1 MDPLTQG
8 MLGVVAAQSFAKPK
22 VLLTAS
28 LLGLLSGMAPDID
41 IIIRSTTDPLLALEF
56 HRQFT
61 HSLFFIPFGGF
72 ICALVFSIVFRPLIR
87 RAELSFL
94 QTLLYC
100 TLGYASHGLLDACTT
115 YGTQLLWPFSN
126 ARVAWNTISII
137 DPLYTLPL
145 LLFIILTVVYRSR
158 RLAMA
163 SLAWIVIYTSVG
175 IVQRERAEAFGL
187 QLALDRG
194 HQPISLEAK
203 PSFANLLVWKIVYT
217 TESHFYVDAIRA
229 GWQAKYYQGD
239 SVRKLNVG
247 QDFPWLDAES
257 QQAKDI
263 ERFRWFSNGYIAI
276 SPYHPQ
282 RIIDIRFSLLP
293 NEIRGLWG
301 IELDQS
307 LGKQA
312 HIHYVAD
319 RSREGNT
326 FTQLWKMIVGAE

>member
-8 MLGVVAAQSFAKPK
+8 VLGVVAAQSFAKPK

-41 IIIRSTTDPLLALEF
+41 IIIRSSTDPLLALEF

-61 HSLFFIPFGGF
+61 HALFFIPVGGF
-72 ICALVFSIVFRPLIR
+72 ICALVFSIIFRPLIR

-94 QTLLYC
+94 QTMLYC
-100 TLGYASHGLLDACTT
+100 TLGYATHGLLDACTT

-137 DPLYTLPL
+137 DPLFTLPL
-145 LLFIILTVVYRSR
+145 LLFMSLTLVYRSK
-158 RLAMA
+158 RLAMV
-163 SLAWIVIYTSVG
+163 SLAWIIIYTSVG

-194 HQPISLEAK
+194 HQPITLEAK

-239 SVRKLNVG
+239 SIQKLNIE
-247 QDFPWLDAES
+247 QEFPWLDAES

-263 ERFRWFSNGYIAI
+263 QRFRWFSNGYIAV
-276 SPYHPQ
+276 SPHHPQ

-312 HIHYVAD
+312 HIRYVAD

-326 FTQLWKMIVGAE
+326 FTQWWKMIVGEE